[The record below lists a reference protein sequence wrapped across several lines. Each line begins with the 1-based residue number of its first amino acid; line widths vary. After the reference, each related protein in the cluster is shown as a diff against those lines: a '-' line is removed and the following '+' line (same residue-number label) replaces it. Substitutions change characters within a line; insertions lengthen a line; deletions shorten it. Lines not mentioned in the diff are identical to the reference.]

1 MSHHLIYIKL
11 YSIFFFREFQ
21 LITSVSDDKI
31 KTLISFWCM
40 RGLNSRSPI
49 QQSEI
54 LPVGLTGTHNYV
66 ALDAF

>member
-1 MSHHLIYIKL
+1 M
-11 YSIFFFREFQ
+11 
-21 LITSVSDDKI
+21 TSVSDDKI
-31 KTLISFWCM
+31 KTLIIFWCR

-54 LPVGLTGTHNYV
+54 LSVGLTGTHNYV

>member
-1 MSHHLIYIKL
+1 M
-11 YSIFFFREFQ
+11 
-21 LITSVSDDKI
+21 TSVSDDKI

-54 LPVGLTGTHNYV
+54 LPVGLTGTYNYV